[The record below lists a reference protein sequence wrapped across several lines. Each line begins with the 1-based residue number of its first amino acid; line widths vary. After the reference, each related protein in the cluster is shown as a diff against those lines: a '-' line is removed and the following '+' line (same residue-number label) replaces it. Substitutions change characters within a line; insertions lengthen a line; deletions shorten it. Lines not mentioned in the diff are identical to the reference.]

1 MSRKNHGRWTLAA
14 VLAAALI
21 AASPAQAVPL
31 GGWVDASGM
40 FLRAWQWLAGGGQV
54 GRPAGMGQSVKK
66 DGLHIDPNG
75 LPLKGGVGADPNG
88 PPAVGASPATNS
100 TSDSGMGA
108 DPNGG

>member
-1 MSRKNHGRWTLAA
+1 MSRKNYGRWTLAA
-14 VLAAALI
+14 TLAATLM

-40 FLRAWQWLAGGGQV
+40 FLRAWHWLAGGAAARPV
-54 GRPAGMGQSVKK
+54 GTGPVVTKGGM
-66 DGLHIDPNG
+66 DIDPNG
-75 LPLKGGVGADPNG
+75 LTKAGPGSGPNG
-88 PPAVGASPATNS
+88 SQGIGALPPSST